1 MAHYSNPIAR
11 AIDFNNREGF
21 EGFMKYFRHPRGT
34 WDYYQEKYNFN
45 NTFENGQLAG
55 LAERKDKLESH
66 ERQVYRD
73 LRIKKAARW
82 TWAAA
87 NYVGKGLA
95 RLALL
100 PITAF
105 VYTLSRVGLVVLN
118 PLAWGNNPRKAFG
131 MTVAT
136 VVSAGVAAALYLS
149 TNLNVMA
156 SAPVLG
162 GALKM
167 FGVSAAV
174 AGVAVTGFW
183 VVVATAFA
191 LYGAKLL
198 AQKFNERA
206 HTNNYTLKE
215 YKGITAPKHF
225 IAPLLTPDNSM
236 LTPIHERH
244 TAVLHAHQEMKAS
257 LVNGNVRD
265 NPAAMSGKGTLDG
278 DKPHLPQME
287 AGIPHSKDILAAFK
301 RVIEKHH
308 NRTLTQA
315 DWDEVSGDSNSEHTK
330 NTALSKWQSTFRA
343 DSKPLSLA
351 SEGFSYEKELRQLV
365 KSRF

>member
-1 MAHYSNPIAR
+1 MAHYSNPFAR

-21 EGFMKYFRHPRGT
+21 EGLMHYFRYPKGT

-45 NTFENGQLAG
+45 NGFENAQLAG
-55 LAERKDKLESH
+55 LAERKDKLEPH
-66 ERQVYRD
+66 EKQVYRD

-82 TWAAA
+82 TWAAL

-100 PITAF
+100 PLTAF

-118 PLAWGNNPRKAFG
+118 PFAWANNPRKAFG

-162 GALKM
+162 SALKM
-167 FGVSAAV
+167 FGVSAGV

-198 AQKFNERA
+198 AQRYNERA
-206 HTNNYTLKE
+206 HTANGTRRE
-215 YKGITAPKHF
+215 YRGITAPKHF
-225 IAPLLTPDNSM
+225 IAALNTPEHALLQPIQTRHADILNSHM
-236 LTPIHERH
+236 K
-244 TAVLHAHQEMKAS
+244 MKAS

-265 NPAAMSGKGTLDG
+265 NPASMGGKLAG
-278 DKPHLPQME
+278 DNPHLPQMK
-287 AGIPHSKDILAAFK
+287 AGIEHGKQALAGLEAVVK
-301 RVIEKHH
+301 KHVAKKL
-308 NRTLTQA
+308 NQA
-315 DWDEVSGDSNSEHTK
+315 DWDEVSGVAEHTE
-330 NTALSKWQSTFRA
+330 NTALSLWESTFRA

-351 SEGFSYEKELRQLV
+351 SEGFSYEKNLRQLV